1 MTRGIGLFVCLVAM
15 LFTGMAFAASPVAY
29 VYVAQDSQFV
39 STSWTTSP
47 ISAYSVA
54 SDGKLTQITG
64 SPFTQTTG
72 FMLGFNGTQLI
83 TGGPDNVY
91 SYDVASDGVI
101 GKEASSA
108 SIGGVF
114 NYPAYWVSNTAL
126 SPSGKFLA
134 IIASEGVQFFYIDGT
149 AIKTLTGI
157 VGTSGDIGAI
167 AWDSSNHLYALN
179 GESGRLHVYTVTSTS
194 VVEAP
199 GSPYEDVPFCGST
212 SGNTNCPQKLI
223 VRSN

>member
-1 MTRGIGLFVCLVAM
+1 MTRCMGLFAFLPM

-29 VYVAQDSQFV
+29 VYVAQNSQFV

-72 FMLGFNGTQLI
+72 FMLGLNGTQLI
-83 TGGPDNVY
+83 TGSSDHVY

-108 SIGGVF
+108 SIAAAAV
-114 NYPAYWVSNTAL
+114 YPNNSNTAL
-126 SPSGKFLA
+126 FPSGKFLA
-134 IIASEGVQFFYIDGT
+134 MIAGEGIQFYYFNGT
-149 AIKTLTGI
+149 AIKALTGI
-157 VGTSGDIGAI
+157 VGTSGNIGAI

-179 GESGRLHVYTVTSTS
+179 GASGKLHVYTVTSTS
-194 VVEAP
+194 VVEAS

-212 SGNTNCPQKLI
+212 SGNTNCLQMLI